1 MHVSLR
7 PLIGSGPP
15 PAGGGALGVRWS
27 DEAIA
32 IVREAAAR
40 GMSPIGLVA
49 YAPPPRDGLAA
60 AREAG
65 ASELVLPLHG
75 ARAEVHDWH
84 AEPGSFDATLRAI
97 GAARA
102 LGFTTAVTTTLTRS
116 NARVLTEMP
125 SLLKASGV
133 SLWLVTT
140 ASASA
145 PDPTRPGLTPPDFP
159 RLVPRLGLGL
169 PPALA
174 ALARARELGLEARIH
189 GAPECALG
197 PLAAL
202 ALPAASRAYAP
213 VCDGCAARAR
223 CPGVDLAY
231 LERFGHG
238 ELRALGAMVATIAAP
253 PIASLAVSA
262 LPGEASGPIR
272 TG

>member
-1 MHVSLR
+1 MPPSPRLVLR
-7 PLIGSGPP
+7 AGPL
-15 PAGGGALGVRWS
+15 PAEAGALGVRWS
-27 DEAIA
+27 DEAVA

-49 YAPPPRDGLAA
+49 DAPPPRAQLAA

-65 ASELVLPLHG
+65 ASELVVPLHG

-102 LGFTTAVTTTLTRS
+102 LGLAIAVTTTLTRS

-125 SLLKASGV
+125 TLLRASGV
-133 SLWLVTT
+133 ALWLVAIAR
-140 ASASA
+140 AS
-145 PDPTRPGLTPPDFP
+145 GPDFTQT
-159 RLVPRLGLGL
+159 VPRLGLGL

-174 ALARARELGLEARIH
+174 ALARARELGLDARVH

-202 ALPAASRAYAP
+202 ALPAESRAYPAA
-213 VCDGCAARAR
+213 CDGCAARAR
-223 CPGVDLAY
+223 CPGVDAAY
-231 LERFGHG
+231 LQRFGHG
-238 ELRALGAMVATIAAP
+238 ELRALSAAVAPIAAP
-253 PIASLAVSA
+253 SLAGLAWAAVA
-262 LPGEASGPIR
+262 TAAAGELR

>member
-1 MHVSLR
+1 
-7 PLIGSGPP
+7 
-15 PAGGGALGVRWS
+15 
-27 DEAIA
+27 
-32 IVREAAAR
+32 
-40 GMSPIGLVA
+40 MSPVGLVA
-49 YAPPPRDGLAA
+49 DAPPPREALAA

-102 LGFTTAVTTTLTRS
+102 LGFATSVTTTLTRS

-140 ASASA
+140 ARASA
-145 PDPTRPGLTPPDFP
+145 PDPTRPGFTPI
-159 RLVPRLGLGL
+159 VPRLGLGL

-202 ALPAASRAYAP
+202 ALPAESRAYAP

-238 ELRALGAMVATIAAP
+238 ELRGLGAMVATIAAP
-253 PIASLAVSA
+253 PIASLAWAAVSA
-262 LPGEASGPIR
+262 IPGEASRPIR